1 MRLPLEYSSDVYKI
15 RFLSEKDI
23 PEAFELC
30 RENADYYELRKTIP
44 SEENLRFV
52 WKDIPQDADQEAKFF
67 VGYYLDGELVAVL
80 DMLVPYP
87 LPSLACINWFMVKKG
102 LQKIGIGSRIIEE
115 LLFFLMEN
123 GIEYVRL
130 DTIEEDTNAM
140 QFWRS
145 NGFYPTMK
153 ETRMDAA
160 SNHITELERQ
170 LIFRRQQ

>member
-1 MRLPLEYSSDVYKI
+1 MHLPLEYSSDVYKI

-30 RENADYYELRKTIP
+30 RENVDYYELRKTIP

-52 WKDIPQDADQEAKFF
+52 WKDIPQDADQKA
-67 VGYYLDGELVAVL
+67 
-80 DMLVPYP
+80 
-87 LPSLACINWFMVKKG
+87 
-102 LQKIGIGSRIIEE
+102 
-115 LLFFLMEN
+115 
-123 GIEYVRL
+123 
-130 DTIEEDTNAM
+130 

-145 NGFYPTMK
+145 NDFYPTMR